1 MTSTIRNGTL
11 SLVGLVI
18 AATLSGCTTAPTTD
32 VTGGSAQAAID
43 SVPSDV
49 TVLVYDISPTV
60 IGAPSSYNPNAA
72 EGFTVLAACG
82 EPESGIGLA
91 VIPSSQVSTEIH
103 NKIRSRFFDQYL
115 AECTIR
121 QK

>member
-1 MTSTIRNGTL
+1 MTTTIRNGTL
-11 SLVGLVI
+11 ALAGLVF
-18 AATLSGCTTAPTTD
+18 AATLSGCTVAPIAD
-32 VTGGSAQAAID
+32 LAGGNAQAAID
-43 SVPSDV
+43 SISSDA

-60 IGAPSSYNPNAA
+60 IGADPSYNPNAA

-91 VIPSSQVSTEIH
+91 VIPSPKVSTEIQAH
-103 NKIRSRFFDQYL
+103 IRSRHFDQYL
-115 AECTIR
+115 AECTLR